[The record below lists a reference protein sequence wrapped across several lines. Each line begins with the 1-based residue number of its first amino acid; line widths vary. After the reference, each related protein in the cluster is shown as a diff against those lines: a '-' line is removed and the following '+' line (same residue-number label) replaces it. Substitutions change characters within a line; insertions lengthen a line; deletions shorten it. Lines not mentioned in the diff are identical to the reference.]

1 MQNPPPVQ
9 TSSAPLAQTPKSST
23 GLEEN
28 VAALL
33 SYVLGWISGLV
44 FLLIEKDSRL
54 VRFHAVQA
62 LILGVIGLVL
72 SFASWPIWIVIAI
85 IAAFLPDILGMLVM
99 GIAGLIMLVVF
110 LAIFV
115 GWIVGMVKA
124 YQSQYFKLPVIGNF
138 AEKYSTK

>member
-9 TSSAPLAQTPKSST
+9 TTSAPPAQTAKSST

-44 FLLIEKDSRL
+44 FLLMEKNSRL

-62 LILGVIGLVL
+62 LILGVIALVL
-72 SFASWPIWIVIAI
+72 SFASWPIWIVLAI
-85 IAAFLPDILGMLVM
+85 IAAFLPDILSMLVM
-99 GIAGLIMLVVF
+99 GIAGLIMFVIF
-110 LAIFV
+110 LGIFV

-124 YQSQYFKLPVIGNF
+124 YQGEYFKLPVIGNF
-138 AEKYSTK
+138 AEKYS

>member
-23 GLEEN
+23 GMEEN

-62 LILGVIGLVL
+62 LILGVIALVL

-85 IAAFLPDILGMLVM
+85 ISAFLPDILSMLVM
-99 GIAGLIMLVVF
+99 GITGLIMFVVF

-115 GWIVGMVKA
+115 G
-124 YQSQYFKLPVIGNF
+124 
-138 AEKYSTK
+138 